1 MVRNSGNDIRR
12 RSRSTGRNGVGYGD
26 MTVTQEADRP
36 VPATVG
42 ASSEQPLLDVRG
54 LTIDLVGESAQAG
67 LIEDVSFS
75 VPRHGAVALI
85 GESGCGKSLTAMS
98 LLGLLPDAAKVV
110 GGSAMFGDVD
120 LLAAPPRQL
129 RRMRGGPIGMVFQDP
144 MSSLNPTM
152 TVGDQIGEAR
162 RLHLGESARTA
173 RARAAELLDKVGIPN
188 AARRVKA
195 YPHELSGGM
204 QQRVMIA
211 AAIAC
216 DCQLLI
222 ADEPTTALDVTIQ
235 AEILQLLRDLR
246 QDMGLAVLLVTHDL
260 GVVADFC
267 SDVVV
272 MYAGHVVERSPIVD
286 LHREPTHPYTQAL
299 LGAVPRSERARQ
311 LLDTIP
317 GRVPPA
323 GEFPVGC
330 RFAPRCAHAVQECW
344 EPQRTIQIAPG
355 RITKCGRVAEG
366 SLHLEGT
373 RHD

>member
-1 MVRNSGNDIRR
+1 MAHNREEHMEMTQQVDRTVPV
-12 RSRSTGRNGVGYGD
+12 STD
-26 MTVTQEADRP
+26 SKP
-36 VPATVG
+36 
-42 ASSEQPLLDVRG
+42 EQPLLDVRG
-54 LTIDLVGESAQAG
+54 LTIDLVGAASSQSG

-98 LLGLLPDAAKVV
+98 MLGLLPDAARVV

-120 LLAAPPRQL
+120 LLAARPRQM
-129 RRMRGGPIGMVFQDP
+129 RRIRGGPIGMVFQDP

-162 RLHLGESARTA
+162 RLHLGENARTA
-173 RARAAELLDKVGIPN
+173 RARAAELLEKVGIPN

-216 DCQLLI
+216 DSKLLI

-235 AEILQLLRDLR
+235 AEILQLLRELR
-246 QDMGLAVLLVTHDL
+246 QDLGLAVLLVTHDL

-267 SDVVV
+267 TDVVV
-272 MYAGHVVERSPIVD
+272 MYAGHVVERSPIED
-286 LHREPTHPYTQAL
+286 LHRSPLHPYTQAL

-323 GEFPVGC
+323 GAFPEGC
-330 RFAPRCAHAVQECW
+330 RFAPRCSHAIEQCLQ
-344 EPQRTIQIAPG
+344 PQRVTKMAPG
-355 RITKCGRVAEG
+355 RLTMCGRVAEG
-366 SLHLEGT
+366 AIRLEGT
-373 RHD
+373 QHG